1 MTLTELQSVLREKVR
16 EAAQH
21 KFQITLDQVVA
32 EVPPKTE
39 LGDLAF
45 PVGFE
50 LAKQIKAATGEKQN
64 PRALAETLKAELI
77 AEAGAR
83 VRAAVSVILA
93 LRADAET
100 AAA

>member
-1 MTLTELQSVLREKVR
+1 MDNHDRAVALYAELVPGHTFPPETIAD
-16 EAAQH
+16 AA
-21 KFQITLDQVVA
+21 
-32 EVPPKTE
+32 ER
-39 LGDLAF
+39 LATTD
-45 PVGFE
+45 P
-50 LAKQIKAATGEKQN
+50 
-64 PRALAETLKAELI
+64 ETLKAELI